1 MTAKIHGKTRL
12 VIGLFDF
19 SKAVLKSANIIA
31 QSRQKAFGVLWG
43 DNYSGFDLGFRDTGH
58 QADKVDDELTAGVG
72 DHG

>member
-1 MTAKIHGKTRL
+1 MTAEIHGKTRL
-12 VIGLFDF
+12 VIGLFDLP
-19 SKAVLKSANIIA
+19 KAFFKSVNIIA